1 MRNNTG
7 TKYIIVF
14 ALLISVAA
22 LSLGFAA
29 LTSTLSISSS
39 ASVTGP
45 GGELNVKFSTVNT
58 GITTGSVTPTLS
70 PTTNGPTSQNAT
82 LNDTTITGLKATF
95 SGVGQSV
102 KYSFYV
108 YNASEF
114 VAYLNSVNIG
124 SKTCTA
130 NTGTTQSYVNAACN
144 GISLSVKVGSNTY
157 NASNTSISSHALAK
171 TSAEAVEVTI
181 AYASNASTADGD
193 FSVTFGDT
201 TLIYG
206 TAD

>member
-1 MRNNTG
+1 MRNNSG
-7 TKYIIVF
+7 SKYIIVF

-29 LTSTLSISSS
+29 FTSTLTIKSS
-39 ASVTGP
+39 AEYHNDQP
-45 GGELNVKFSTVNT
+45 LNVKFSTSNSA
-58 GITTGSVTPTLS
+58 IQSGSVTPTLS
-70 PTTNGPTSQNAT
+70 PATGGPTSQNAT
-82 LNDTTITGLKATF
+82 LSDTTIQGLKATF
-95 SGVGQSV
+95 TDTNQSV

-130 NTGTTQSYVNAACN
+130 GSGTNQTYVNNACN
-144 GISLSVKVGSNTY
+144 GISLSVKVGANTY
-157 NASNTSISSHALAK
+157 NTSNTSISSHTLAK
-171 TSAEAVEVTI
+171 ETSEAVEVTI
-181 AYASNASTADGD
+181 AYADGSAKADGD
-193 FSVTFGDT
+193 FTVAFGDT